1 MKWFFVGCFFLAGV
15 AYGLGK
21 WEIAPWTHYEAIT
34 LSVPDGPCWLQ
45 YPDGRK
51 VLLRDGR
58 ITTRP

>member
-1 MKWFFVGCFFLAGV
+1 MKWFFMACLFLAGV
-15 AYGLGK
+15 GYGLSK
-21 WEIAPWTHYEAIT
+21 WEIIPSIHYEVTT
-34 LSVPDGPCWLQ
+34 LSVPDGPCWLM